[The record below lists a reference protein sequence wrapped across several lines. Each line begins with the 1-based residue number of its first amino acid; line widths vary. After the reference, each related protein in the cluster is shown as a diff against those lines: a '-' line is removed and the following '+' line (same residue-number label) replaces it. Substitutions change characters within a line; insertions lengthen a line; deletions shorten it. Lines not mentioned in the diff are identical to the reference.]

1 MKDKLMIIPNKNNLL
16 EKELK
21 DNINDYM
28 NQVFSCFLKL
38 LEKPKTIPDSM
49 KIFQF
54 EGTDLQV
61 IIKREN
67 YIANLDNLME
77 YYIKMEEYEK
87 CQKLTKILD
96 ILNKEE

>member
-1 MKDKLMIIPNKNNLL
+1 MKEKLMIIPNKNNLL

-21 DNINDYM
+21 DNIDDYM
-28 NQVFSCFLKL
+28 NQVFLCFLKL
-38 LEKPKTIPDSM
+38 LENPKATPDSM

-77 YYIKMEEYEK
+77 Y
-87 CQKLTKILD
+87 
-96 ILNKEE
+96 